1 MNDNPSWHFPHRAWG
16 LDVIKASSSTHFRDD
31 PIPKLVRAI
40 LQNSLNAND
49 RDLDGP
55 VEVEITE
62 RPVDPKNNRRRG
74 TAETSGIMPGQGQGE
89 NRRNVQSFYERS

>member
-1 MNDNPSWHFPHRAWG
+1 MPLQDANPTPSFG
-16 LDVIKASSSTHFRDD
+16 GFGFRDD

-40 LQNSLNAND
+40 LQNPLAAND

-62 RPVDPKNNRRRG
+62 RPVDPKIIG
-74 TAETSGIMPGQGQGE
+74 TGELQKHLESCLDRAKGE
-89 NRRNVQSFYERS
+89 NRRNVRSFYERS